1 MRTVRGPSPVCSVT
15 SAASA
20 SSAPSRLRSVA
31 TAGLCQA
38 RQPSW
43 FPGST
48 TTRCPAPSENARSD
62 DVNRGWAS
70 SARPG
75 SRCDSASSSKQSPA
89 RTTTPGPSQASISR
103 TSSVLSASDA
113 SVLVCERCRSLTTM
127 SRPPAGTSSSIR
139 SGTNGPSATTSAGRA
154 FFFSRL
160 VAIGRPSGR
169 KRRSSPHGSTTVAG
183 AAGVAGAGVAGV
195 AGTAGVA
202 GCAAPL
208 GASAGADAW
217 SERRVAD
224 RCHVGHG
231 GLDGGRRRVG
241 GQHGCFVGGRVIR
254 QRCSPPLVSTRLT
267 PG

>member
-1 MRTVRGPSPVCSVT
+1 MRTLRGPSPVCSVT

-183 AAGVAGAGVAGV
+183 AAGVAGGAGVAGV
-195 AGTAGVA
+195 AGW
-202 GCAAPL
+202 AAPL
-208 GASAGADAW
+208 GASTGADAW
-217 SERRVAD
+217 SDA
-224 RCHVGHG
+224 GSPTGATSATGASTAGSGASG
-231 GLDGGRRRVG
+231 GSTGASSVG
-241 GQHGCFVGGRVIR
+241 G
-254 QRCSPPLVSTRLT
+254 
-267 PG
+267 